1 MNSSPTQYLNSK
13 RMDVFEP
20 MKPFSM
26 WGDFKG
32 NMYQDAA
39 ATMIIE
45 MDAKLDNQLSED
57 ASHTTNG
64 HLNQCDQE
72 ASKPADK
79 VLRRLAQNREAARKS
94 RLRKKAYVQ
103 QLEASRLKLLHL
115 EQELEQTRAQFAL
128 MSAGANASQPGFHKA
143 ANSVTPAGIGTFEI
157 EYEQWVE
164 VQNKKTEALKT
175 ALHSA
180 LSDTE
185 LDILIKDTMNHYA
198 NLFNI
203 KATAAK
209 ADVCYLISGVWKTS
223 TERLFLWI
231 GGFRPSDLLKVL
243 VPQIELSDAQ
253 SHDLYNLIQAC
264 QQAEDSLSQGMEKL
278 QQTLAEAVVC
288 GQVLEGGCYEM
299 RNAMEKLEELVRLV
313 IQADYVR
320 HETLQQTLRYLTTQQ
335 AAQGLISLGE
345 YFQRLRKLSSAWTMR
360 LCEPPNCT
368 S

>member
-1 MNSSPTQYLNSK
+1 MNSSSTQFFNTK
-13 RMDVFEP
+13 RMDVYEP
-20 MKPFSM
+20 MHQFSM

-32 NMYQDAA
+32 SIYQDAA

-45 MDAKLDNQLSED
+45 MDAKLENHLSED
-57 ASHTTNG
+57 ASNTTNG
-64 HLNQCDQE
+64 HTNQRDQE

-115 EQELEQTRAQFAL
+115 EQELEQT
-128 MSAGANASQPGFHKA
+128 KA
-143 ANSVTPAGIGTFEI
+143 
-157 EYEQWVE
+157 QWVE
-164 VQNKKTEALKT
+164 VQNKKTNALKS

-180 LSDTE
+180 LPDPE
-185 LDILIKDTMNHYA
+185 LDVLIKDTMNHYA

-209 ADVCYLISGVWKTS
+209 VDVCYLISGVWQTP

-243 VPQIELSDAQ
+243 VPQLDLLDQQ
-253 SHDLYNLIQAC
+253 SHDLYNLTQAC

-288 GQVLEGGCYEM
+288 GQALEGGSYEM
-299 RNAMEKLEELVRLV
+299 RNAMDKLEELVRLV
-313 IQADYVR
+313 IQADFVR
-320 HETLQQTLRYLTTQQ
+320 HETLQQTLRYLTTRQ
-335 AAQGLISLGE
+335 AVQGLISLGE
-345 YFQRLRKLSSAWTMR
+345 YFHRLRELSSAWAMR
-360 LCEPPNCT
+360 LCEPT
-368 S
+368 

>member
-1 MNSSPTQYLNSK
+1 MNSSSTQYLNSK
-13 RMDVFEP
+13 RMDVYEP
-20 MKPFSM
+20 MHQFSM

-32 NMYQDAA
+32 NIYQDAA

-45 MDAKLDNQLSED
+45 VDAKLDNQSED
-57 ASHTTNG
+57 TSHTTNG
-64 HLNQCDQE
+64 PSNQCDQE
-72 ASKPADK
+72 ASKPVDK

-103 QLEASRLKLLHL
+103 QLEASRLKLHHL
-115 EQELEQTRAQFAL
+115 EQELEQTRAQCAL
-128 MSAGANASQPGFHKA
+128 MSSGVETSHLGFAGG
-143 ANSVTPAGIGTFEI
+143 ANSVTPSGIAAFEM

-164 VQNKKTEALKT
+164 EQNKKTNGLKT
-175 ALHSA
+175 ALNSPTP
-180 LSDTE
+180 DIE
-185 LDILIKDTMNHYA
+185 LEALIKDTLNHYA
-198 NLFNI
+198 NLFTI

-231 GGFRPSDLLKVL
+231 GGFRPSELLKVL
-243 VPQIELSDAQ
+243 VPQLDLLDQQ

-278 QQTLAEAVVC
+278 QQTLAEAVAC
-288 GQVLEGGCYEM
+288 GQALGGGCYEM
-299 RNAMEKLEELVRLV
+299 HNAMDKLEELVRLV

-320 HETLQQTLRYLTTQQ
+320 HETLQQTLRYLTIRQ

-345 YFQRLRKLSSAWTMR
+345 YFQRLRDLSSAWAMR
-360 LCEPPNCT
+360 LCEPA
-368 S
+368 

>member
-1 MNSSPTQYLNSK
+1 MNSSSTQFLNFK
-13 RMDVFEP
+13 RMDVYEP
-20 MKPFSM
+20 MHQFSM

-32 NMYQDAA
+32 NIYQDAA

-64 HLNQCDQE
+64 PSNQCDQE
-72 ASKPADK
+72 ASKPVDK

-103 QLEASRLKLLHL
+103 QLEASRLKLLQL
-115 EQELEQTRAQFAL
+115 EQELEQTKAQCAL
-128 MSAGANASQPGFHKA
+128 MSGGVNASQLGFHGA
-143 ANSVTPAGIGTFEI
+143 ATSGISAFEL

-164 VQNKKTEALKT
+164 IQNKKTTALKS

-180 LSDTE
+180 LPDPE
-185 LDILIKDTMNHYA
+185 LDILVKDTLNHYA

-209 ADVCYLISGVWKTS
+209 TDVCYLISGVWKTS

-243 VPQIELSDAQ
+243 VPQLDLLDQQ
-253 SHDLYNLIQAC
+253 SHDLYNLTQAC

-278 QQTLAEAVVC
+278 QQTLAEAVAC
-288 GQVLEGGCYEM
+288 GQELGGGGYEM
-299 RNAMEKLEELVRLV
+299 RNAMDKLEELVRLV
-313 IQADYVR
+313 IQADFVR
-320 HETLQQTLRYLTTQQ
+320 HETLQQTLRYLTTRQ

-345 YFQRLRKLSSAWTMR
+345 YFHRLRELSSAWAMR
-360 LCEPPNCT
+360 LCEPA
-368 S
+368 

>member
-1 MNSSPTQYLNSK
+1 MNSSSTQFLNFK
-13 RMDVFEP
+13 RMDVYEP
-20 MKPFSM
+20 MHQFSM

-32 NMYQDAA
+32 NIYQDAA

-64 HLNQCDQE
+64 PSNQCDQE
-72 ASKPADK
+72 ASKPVDK

-103 QLEASRLKLLHL
+103 QLEASRLKLLQL
-115 EQELEQTRAQFAL
+115 EQELEQTKAQCAL
-128 MSAGANASQPGFHKA
+128 MSGGVNASQLGFHGA
-143 ANSVTPAGIGTFEI
+143 ANSVTPAGISAFEL

-164 VQNKKTEALKT
+164 IQNKKTTALKS

-180 LSDTE
+180 LPDPE
-185 LDILIKDTMNHYA
+185 LDILVKDTLNHYA

-209 ADVCYLISGVWKTS
+209 TDVCYLISGVWKTS

-243 VPQIELSDAQ
+243 VPQLDLLDQQ
-253 SHDLYNLIQAC
+253 SHDLYNLTQAC

-278 QQTLAEAVVC
+278 QQTLAEAVAC
-288 GQVLEGGCYEM
+288 GQALGGGGYEM
-299 RNAMEKLEELVRLV
+299 RNAMDKLEELVRLV
-313 IQADYVR
+313 IQADFVR
-320 HETLQQTLRYLTTQQ
+320 HETLQQTLRYLTTRQ

-345 YFQRLRKLSSAWTMR
+345 YFHRLRELSSAWAMR
-360 LCEPPNCT
+360 LCEPA
-368 S
+368 